1 MQTLYNNQNSKD
13 YYYLGSRKHTSLMA
27 SIRTNCS
34 QLHAHLFLNGLSE
47 NRYCTCGSVETPY
60 HYFLE
65 CKNYTLH
72 RDTLFMKSWNV
83 SIVLNLKTILY
94 GYENKEIIKNNQLHK
109 FLSEYIEKTKRF

>member
-1 MQTLYNNQNSKD
+1 
-13 YYYLGSRKHTSLMA
+13 MA

-34 QLHAHLFLNGLSE
+34 QLYAHLFLNGLSE
-47 NRYCTCGSVETPY
+47 NKYCTCGSVETPY

-72 RDTLFMKSWNV
+72 RDTFIMKSWNV

-94 GYENKEIIKNNQLHK
+94 GYENNEIVKNKQLHK

>member
-1 MQTLYNNQNSKD
+1 
-13 YYYLGSRKHTSLMA
+13 MA

-34 QLHAHLFLNGLSE
+34 QLHSHIFLNGLSE

-65 CKNYTLH
+65 YKNYTLH
-72 RDTLFMKSWNV
+72 RDILFIKPWNV
-83 SIVLNLKTILY
+83 SIVLNLKTIVY
-94 GYENKEIIKNNQLHK
+94 GHENKEIVKNKQLHK